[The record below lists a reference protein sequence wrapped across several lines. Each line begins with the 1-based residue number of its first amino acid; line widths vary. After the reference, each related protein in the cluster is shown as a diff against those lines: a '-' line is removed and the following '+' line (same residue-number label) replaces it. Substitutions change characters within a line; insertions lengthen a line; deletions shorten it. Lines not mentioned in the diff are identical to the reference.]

1 MKKLIAF
8 AAVFVLLMATAANL
22 AASQRVVVA
31 EDFTGTWCPYCP
43 GAARGLDQLYG
54 ETADSLVVLAYH
66 AGDPYSTAE
75 LNDRIAYYGALV
87 PGYPTV
93 IFDGLDT
100 VVGGTTLGTMYSY
113 YRPFFDAHKLVDS
126 PFEISIGL
134 IDHDLFLRNGTME
147 VKLKNT
153 GATADSGILH
163 FIVHERN
170 IPEVWQG
177 GLTEVDFVARDMIP
191 DQNGQAFTLAAGESL
206 VTTRDFTIA
215 PDWAFGNCQ
224 FVAMV
229 QRANKQIVQG
239 SQLYGP
245 SLSQIS
251 DSLVEAGNDNGFHE
265 PGESLNLFLK
275 VRNRYA
281 ATTGAFVTASTP
293 DTFVTITNGI
303 WDIGAMA
310 AGDSADNYSAPF
322 DIQVKSSA
330 TMPEGHLVTVFISKK
345 IYSSL
350 YQDTIISDFDSV
362 SFVVGSPA
370 AIYSE
375 NFENGLWDWR
385 VGYTTYTAGVN
396 WDTTQSDYNS
406 PNTCIVNAEY
416 GNYADRQNRWIRM
429 LKYLDLT
436 GYSGAKLSWHEKYD
450 VFAGDKCQ
458 TEVSTDSAGS
468 TWGTLAAYYSGTTGS
483 WQKRT
488 VDITSYCGNKK
499 YFRIGYRLVTDLA
512 NVSKGWYVDDVSIE
526 GYLKQVNIWPG
537 DCDNNSMVNALDV
550 LPMGMYWN
558 ASGLPRPNA
567 NTNWT
572 AQPGFVWVWPT
583 AAASYADCDGNGTV
597 NIQDVLAIGQNWH
610 QNHSKAKGGRGDI
623 LVPENVDL
631 SPYLNNYHQIYQGLS
646 GESEAVLEI
655 KRVLENIFSQYS
667 QNLQQFSMNIRPV
680 SGYDIWKIECN
691 IPKDTKLSLKI
702 YNIMGQEVRTISKGQ
717 IKTGQYTWVWPGINN
732 EQRKVASGLY
742 ICRLET
748 SENSKTA
755 KMVVVR

>member
-1 MKKLIAF
+1 MKKLITITAMLVMVLVL
-8 AAVFVLLMATAANL
+8 AADLY
-22 AASQRVVVA
+22 ASQRVVVA

-75 LNDRIAYYGALV
+75 LNGRIAYYGDLV

-113 YRPFFDAHKLVDS
+113 YRPFFDAHKLVAS
-126 PFEISIGL
+126 PFDISIGL
-134 IDHDLFLRNGTME
+134 IDHDLYLRNGTME
-147 VKLKNT
+147 VKVKNT

-191 DQNGQAFTLAAGESL
+191 DQNGQAFSLAAGDSL

-224 FVAMV
+224 FVALV
-229 QRANKQIVQG
+229 QRANKEIVQG

-251 DSLVEAGNDNGFHE
+251 DSLTEVGNGNGFNE
-265 PGESLNLFLK
+265 PGESLNLLLQ
-275 VRNRYA
+275 VSNRYA
-281 ATTGAFVTASTP
+281 PTTAAIVTASTP
-293 DTFVTITNGI
+293 DTFVTITNGR

-310 AGDSADNYSAPF
+310 AGDTADNYSSPF
-322 DIQVKSSA
+322 AVNIKSSA
-330 TMPEGHLVTVFISKK
+330 TMPEGHAVTVYIHKK

-350 YQDTIISDFDSV
+350 YQDTIVSDFDSV

-370 AIYSE
+370 AIY
-375 NFENGLWDWR
+375 FEDFEDGLADWK
-385 VGYTTYTAGVN
+385 VGYTAYTTGTN
-396 WDTTQSDYNS
+396 WDTTQSDYHS
-406 PNTCIVNAEY
+406 ANTCIVNSEF
-416 GNYADRQNRWIRM
+416 GDYANKQNRWIRM
-429 LKYLDLT
+429 LNYIDLT
-436 GYSGAKLSWHEKYD
+436 SYSTAKLSWYEKY
-450 VFAGDKCQ
+450 VVVAGDKCQ
-458 TEVSTDSAGS
+458 PEVSTDSAGS
-468 TWGTLAAYYSGTTGS
+468 TWSTLAAYYSGNVGS

-488 VDITSYCGNKK
+488 VDITSYCNNKK
-499 YFRIGYRLVTDLA
+499 YFRVGYRLLTDTI
-512 NVSKGWYVDDVSIE
+512 NVAKGWHVDDMAIE
-526 GYLKQVNIWPG
+526 GYRRLTNIWPG
-537 DCDNNSMVNALDV
+537 DCDNNSIVNGLDV
-550 LPMGMYWN
+550 LPIGMYWN
-558 ASGLPRPNA
+558 AVGLSRPNA
-567 NTNWT
+567 STNWT
-572 AQPGFVWVWPT
+572 AQPGYFWPT
-583 AAASYADCDGNGTV
+583 VAASYVDCDGNGIV
-597 NIQDVLAIGQNWH
+597 DIQDVLAIGQNWH
-610 QNHSKAKGGRGDI
+610 QNHSKAKGKDSDI
-623 LVPENVDL
+623 VIPENVDL
-631 SPYLNNYHQIYQGLS
+631 RPYLNNYHEIYQGIS

-667 QNLQQFSMNIRPV
+667 QKLQQFSMNIRPV
-680 SGYDIWKIECN
+680 SGYGSWKIECN

-702 YNIMGQEVRTISKGQ
+702 YNIMGQEVRIISNGEIKAGQ
-717 IKTGQYTWVWPGINN
+717 HTWVWPGVNN

-742 ICRLET
+742 ICRLEA
-748 SENSKTA
+748 SGFNKTV